1 MSLYKDCLRSAE
13 KKQPEAKNYVRRQFK
28 EKSKDVPR
36 TDTMMIENLLRQGR
50 RRLQMFNDP
59 NVRPLFSILKF
70 IYLLYITTYPS
81 TFKPSTKV
89 VDIVHQILAKY

>member
-1 MSLYKDCLRSAE
+1 MVYPVVQLIRQASSIASAKSRSKIQVQVLSLYKDCLRSAE

-59 NVRPLFSILKF
+59 NVDRVGHF
-70 IYLLYITTYPS
+70 
-81 TFKPSTKV
+81 V
-89 VDIVHQILAKY
+89 E